1 MPDYKVRYKDGR
13 TRTVPAD
20 KYARYDGAYVFD
32 RGGEDILTIDDGIV
46 ESVGLADLPDAESP
60 PAVFA

>member
-20 KYARYDGAYVFD
+20 KYSRYDGAYVFD
-32 RGGEDILTIDDGIV
+32 RGGEDILTIDDATV
-46 ESVGLADLPDAESP
+46 ESVGLADLPDAEAP
-60 PAVFA
+60 TPFFA